1 MTVNLI
7 NPNYK
12 GENIYMYKAV
22 KTNKDTW
29 WLGVNDRETD
39 LFESLWPLPQGVA
52 YNAYAVLGTTAT
64 AAIDTVK
71 GPYLDDYVNKLT
83 EALGHR
89 TLNYLV
95 INHMEPDHA
104 GLISQLKSVW
114 PSLKFIGNAKTV
126 PMLKGYHGITEDII
140 TVKDGDTLDLGG
152 HVLKFFT
159 VPMLHWPESMVTF
172 DTTTGVLFSN
182 DSFGGFGAHEGSI
195 FDDEKNPERWEDEML
210 RYYACI
216 VGKYSNIVQAALKK
230 LGGLP
235 ITGIF
240 PSHGTLF
247 RKDVKKVISLYDK
260 WSKYEA
266 DKGAVVVY
274 GSMYGNTRK
283 MAEAIC
289 SGLGDSGLKDVRVYD
304 VSRTDPSY
312 ILRDIWKFKAFALTA
327 CTYNT
332 QLFPPMEALCSKLLS
347 RMPKNKFIG
356 IAGSYSWSK
365 GALTALHDYAEKSK
379 LELIGPE
386 VEVYTSPTAEDLAKL
401 FELGK
406 NLGEA
411 VSNE

>member
-1 MTVNLI
+1 
-7 NPNYK
+7 
-12 GENIYMYKAV
+12 MYKALQV
-22 KTNKDTW
+22 NKDTW
-29 WLGVNDRETD
+29 WLGVNDYETD

-52 YNAYAVLGTTAT
+52 YNSYAVLGTTAT

-83 EALGHR
+83 QALGHR

-95 INHMEPDHA
+95 VNHMEPDHA
-104 GLISQLKSVW
+104 SLTAQLKSIW

-152 HVLKFFT
+152 HVLRFFT

-182 DSFGGFGAHEGSI
+182 DSFGGFGAHEGGL
-195 FDDEKNPERWEDEML
+195 FDDEKNNSRWEDEML

-216 VGKYSNIVQAALKK
+216 VAKYSNIVQAALKK
-230 LGGLP
+230 LGSLP
-235 ITGIF
+235 ITNIF

-247 RKDVKKVISLYDK
+247 RKDIKQVISLYDK
-260 WSKYEA
+260 WSRYEGER
-266 DKGAVVVY
+266 GAVVVY

-283 MAEAIC
+283 MAEAVC
-289 SGLGDSGLKDVRVYD
+289 SGLSSSKIKDIRFYD

-312 ILRDIWKFKAFALTA
+312 ILRDIWKFRAFALMA

-356 IAGSYSWSK
+356 LAGSYTWSK
-365 GALTALHDYAEKSK
+365 GALTALKDYAEKSK
-379 LELIGPE
+379 LEVIGPE
-386 VEVYTSPTAEDLAKL
+386 VEVYTSPTTEDLEKL
-401 FELGK
+401 CELGR
-406 NLGEA
+406 NLGDA
-411 VSNE
+411 IS